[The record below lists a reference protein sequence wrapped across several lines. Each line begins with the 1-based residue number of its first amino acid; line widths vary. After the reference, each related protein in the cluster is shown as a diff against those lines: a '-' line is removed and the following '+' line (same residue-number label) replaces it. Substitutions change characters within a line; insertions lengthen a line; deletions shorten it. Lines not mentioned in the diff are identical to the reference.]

1 MGLIQNARQ
10 RVASAARV
18 VGKHAVTAG
27 KVALGAAAVA
37 GAAYHAYQRHASQP
51 DRTPVTNHGR
61 PPHYVYRDGQWIAA

>member
-18 VGKHAVTAG
+18 VGKHALTAG

-37 GAAYHAYQRHASQP
+37 GAAYHAHQRHASRP
-51 DRTPVTNHGR
+51 YIAPVTNHGR
-61 PPHYVYRDGQWIAA
+61 APHYVYRDGQWIPA